1 MKLKMIITFVI
12 LFCYLGSFSAIS
24 AQDDTQ
30 QAMDILINAEK
41 TFPRFLINEKFDE
54 ILPPYATRLGQ
65 LPDVAIN
72 WQEGGKRYNAYYS
85 QSGETGGISSYYA
98 DTYFGTLDE
107 FHLHTDVIL
116 NHEFPEGKGYCF
128 VQYTSLAVSGEESR
142 KSCSINVGSDVGCYT
157 TITGTRA
164 ASTIADI
171 SADYQLGKTYS
182 VDIIRLNGIGY
193 FYIDAK
199 YYGKI
204 QDGFE
209 TKATWMI
216 GAGVSEGGEQALC
229 SFENLWL
236 RRK

>member
-1 MKLKMIITFVI
+1 MKLKMIITFVF
-12 LFCYLGSFSAIS
+12 LLYCLGSFSAVS

-54 ILPPYATRLGQ
+54 VLAPFAARYDQPP
-65 LPDVAIN
+65 AIAID
-72 WQEGGKRYNAYYS
+72 WQEGGKLYNAYYS
-85 QSGETGGISSYYA
+85 QSGEAGGISGYYA

-107 FHLHTDVIL
+107 FHLHVDAVL
-116 NHEFPEGKGYCF
+116 NHEIPEGKGYCF

-142 KSCSINVGSDVGCYT
+142 KSCTINVGRDVGCYT

-171 SADYQLGKTYS
+171 SADHQLGKTYS

-193 FYIDAK
+193 FYIDAE

-216 GAGVSEGGEQALC
+216 GTGASEGGEQALC
-229 SFENLWL
+229 SFDNLWL